1 MLSRRLEPGEDAV
14 SCALRETWEELGIP
28 RPAVE
33 VVAEL
38 DWLTHQGG
46 FVLYPVLGI
55 VSPEAAERLHP
66 GPAEVKETFFVPV
79 DWLRAHP
86 PEVYAYPLIPRVGED
101 FPYARI
107 GFPQGYRWPGGGAHL
122 RLGGTGHLGPDR
134 PHHPPP
140 AGGYAMRA
148 PERLGPYVYRQSDTC
163 FPLGGDSLALAAFA
177 SVRRGDRVCDLGCG
191 AGALLLLLAAR
202 VSPLVLSGV
211 EYCPEDAALAHQ
223 NLAENGLEGAV
234 YTGDLRAV
242 CKTLPAGGF
251 SVAVSNPPY
260 FKAGSGGCGG
270 PARME
275 GDCAL
280 EDWCAAAGRLLK
292 NGGRFALVHRPERLC
307 DLFAALRSAGLEPKR
322 LRLLQHGPDCP
333 PSAVLLEAVRQGR
346 PGLEI
351 LPTLLS
357 NRR

>member
-1 MLSRRLEPGEDAV
+1 
-14 SCALRETWEELGIP
+14 
-28 RPAVE
+28 
-33 VVAEL
+33 
-38 DWLTHQGG
+38 
-46 FVLYPVLGI
+46 
-55 VSPEAAERLHP
+55 
-66 GPAEVKETFFVPV
+66 
-79 DWLRAHP
+79 
-86 PEVYAYPLIPRVGED
+86 
-101 FPYARI
+101 
-107 GFPQGYRWPGGGAHL
+107 
-122 RLGGTGHLGPDR
+122 
-134 PHHPPP
+134 
-140 AGGYAMRA
+140 MRA

-191 AGALLLLLAAR
+191 AGTLLLLLAAR

-223 NLAENGLEGAV
+223 NLAENGLEGAI

-251 SVAVSNPPY
+251 SVAISNPPY

-307 DLFAALRSAGLEPKR
+307 DVFAALRSAGLEPKR

>member
-1 MLSRRLEPGEDAV
+1 MGGHGTAVTAVPLAGEQQPPAAGGPQDGDRLLKQSAEDPLPA
-14 SCALRETWEELGIP
+14 AGRTDTGADLRGVGGWHEDGQRTH
-28 RPAVE
+28 RPAPVQSLE
-33 VVAEL
+33 VA
-38 DWLTHQGG
+38 
-46 FVLYPVLGI
+46 
-55 VSPEAAERLHP
+55 
-66 GPAEVKETFFVPV
+66 
-79 DWLRAHP
+79 
-86 PEVYAYPLIPRVGED
+86 
-101 FPYARI
+101 
-107 GFPQGYRWPGGGAHL
+107 
-122 RLGGTGHLGPDR
+122 GHLGADVKGMVRIFQPVEAVWSR
-134 PHHPPP
+134 PCSDGADFHEGHLTFTMDGCKNQYTTQ
-140 AGGYAMRA
+140 GGRITIERT
-148 PERLGPYVYRQSDTC
+148 ERLGRYTLVQTADC

-223 NLAENGLEGAV
+223 NLAENGLEGAI

-251 SVAVSNPPY
+251 SVAISNPPY

-322 LRLLQHGPDCP
+322 LLTVQGAAASAPWLL
-333 PSAVLLEAVRQGR
+333 LLEAKKGGK
-346 PGLEI
+346 PGLRWEPPWLQDQPAHRQEI
-351 LPTLLS
+351 YGRNIS
-357 NRR
+357 

>member
-1 MLSRRLEPGEDAV
+1 
-14 SCALRETWEELGIP
+14 
-28 RPAVE
+28 
-33 VVAEL
+33 
-38 DWLTHQGG
+38 
-46 FVLYPVLGI
+46 
-55 VSPEAAERLHP
+55 
-66 GPAEVKETFFVPV
+66 
-79 DWLRAHP
+79 
-86 PEVYAYPLIPRVGED
+86 
-101 FPYARI
+101 
-107 GFPQGYRWPGGGAHL
+107 
-122 RLGGTGHLGPDR
+122 
-134 PHHPPP
+134 
-140 AGGYAMRA
+140 MRA

-223 NLAENGLEGAV
+223 NLAENGLEGAI

-251 SVAVSNPPY
+251 SVAISNPPY
-260 FKAGSGGCGG
+260 FKSGSGGCGG

-307 DLFAALRSAGLEPKR
+307 DVFAALRSAGLEPKR

>member
-1 MLSRRLEPGEDAV
+1 MRSG
-14 SCALRETWEELGIP
+14 LR
-28 RPAVE
+28 
-33 VVAEL
+33 
-38 DWLTHQGG
+38 
-46 FVLYPVLGI
+46 
-55 VSPEAAERLHP
+55 
-66 GPAEVKETFFVPV
+66 
-79 DWLRAHP
+79 
-86 PEVYAYPLIPRVGED
+86 
-101 FPYARI
+101 
-107 GFPQGYRWPGGGAHL
+107 
-122 RLGGTGHLGPDR
+122 
-134 PHHPPP
+134 
-140 AGGYAMRA
+140 
-148 PERLGPYVYRQSDTC
+148 
-163 FPLGGDSLALAAFA
+163 
-177 SVRRGDRVCDLGCG
+177 
-191 AGALLLLLAAR
+191 AGALLLLLAAW
-202 VSPLVLSGV
+202 VSPLALSGV
-211 EYCPEDAALAHQ
+211 EYCPEDAALARR
-223 NLAENGLEGAV
+223 NLSENGLEGAI

-251 SVAVSNPPY
+251 SLAISNPPY

-322 LRLLQHGPDCP
+322 LRLLQHGLDCP